1 MDESEDQSKGG
12 RDNYEEFI
20 DWDNERL
27 EQEFQ
32 CWIDGVSEKE
42 N

>member
-1 MDESEDQSKGG
+1 MDESEDQSDGG
-12 RDNYEEFI
+12 RDDYEEFI

-32 CWIDGVSEKE
+32 CWIVGASAEK